1 MLQKMQKILVVGP
14 KQLSLS
20 VVDVLYHTGTLHL
33 EDVTASI
40 PKEEIRLKKWESEA
54 REEISGLRVKI
65 GGILR
70 TLPGIRENGEHHTR
84 MYEDLYWKDH
94 RDLVQRAHEVLKTLE
109 TVTRD
114 LAMKKSEL
122 ELSLTSLARYEKTIE
137 KISPLEDQLPVLEG
151 YEVTV
156 LLIQKEF
163 VDVLPVL
170 RDELRTIT
178 RNRFEM
184 VAEAI
189 DEETI
194 AAITIFT
201 KHASDAV
208 HSFIF
213 SKNVNEVRLPPEYM
227 GKPFDEVLQLIEARR
242 ESIRDDLRQTDE
254 DLRQLSLKWYQELA
268 VLNRVLSE
276 KITEVEAC
284 AKFGQ
289 TDYTFMIMGWVPE
302 SSLQRSK
309 DAIFAKYGNRVVVHE
324 LTLTREQCD
333 HAPTLYAN
341 PRIVRPFEFLMKL
354 VKPPKYHEID
364 PSPLLAI
371 FFPLF
376 FGLMVGDI
384 GYGLVILGFALFMK
398 HRYGEYEWVESLGNI
413 MIIAAIPTIIF
424 GYIYGEFFG
433 NLGELMGWLHPM
445 HFLGITWNRIEA
457 MMPLLIFSF
466 ALGVLHVSVGLG
478 LGIVNGITAGKRKHV
493 VENTGMLAAI
503 TGIILVLAG
512 AAMPAS
518 GPLLYA
524 GLGTVILSLPLIIY
538 GAGAIGPLEIMG
550 TVGNIL
556 SYARIMAIGMASVI
570 LASVANTLGG
580 LAGVAA
586 LGILV
591 ASLLHILNII
601 LAMFSPSLHSIRL
614 HLVECYSK
622 FYEGG
627 GVMYHP
633 FRKEEI

>member
-1 MLQKMQKILVVGP
+1 MLQKMRKILVVGP

-40 PKEEIRLKKWESEA
+40 PKEDIRLKKWESEA

-70 TLPGIRENGEHHTR
+70 TLPGIRENRKHHTGL
-84 MYEDLYWKDH
+84 YEDLYWKEH
-94 RDLVQRAHEVLKTLE
+94 RDLVRRVHEVLETLE

-114 LAMKKSEL
+114 LSMKKSDL
-122 ELSLTSLARYEKTIE
+122 ELSLTSLARYKKTIE
-137 KISPLEDQLPVLEG
+137 RISPLEDQLPVLEG

-156 LLIQKEF
+156 LLIQEEF
-163 VDVLPVL
+163 EDILPVL
-170 RDELRTIT
+170 RDELRKIT
-178 RNRFEM
+178 NNRFEM
-184 VAEAI
+184 VAESI

-213 SKNVNEVRLPPEYM
+213 SKNVNEVRLPPEYI
-227 GKPFDEVLQLIEARR
+227 GKPFDEAIQLIEARCD
-242 ESIRDDLRQTDE
+242 SIRDDLRQTDE
-254 DLRQLSLKWYQELA
+254 ELRQLSMKWYQELA
-268 VLNRVLSE
+268 VLNSVLDE
-276 KITEVEAC
+276 KIIEVEAY
-284 AKFGQ
+284 ANFGQ

-302 SSLQRSK
+302 SHLQSAK
-309 DAIFAKYGNRVVVHE
+309 DAVFTNYGNRVVVHE
-324 LTLTREQCD
+324 LTLTREESD

-364 PSPLLAI
+364 PSPLLAL

-376 FGLMVGDI
+376 FGIMVGDI
-384 GYGLVILGFALFMK
+384 GYGLVILAFALFMK

-413 MIIAAIPTIIF
+413 MIIAAIPTIFF
-424 GYIYGEFFG
+424 GFIYGEFFG
-433 NLGELMGWLHPM
+433 DLGEMMGWLHPM

-457 MMPLLIFSF
+457 VLPLLVFSF
-466 ALGVLHVSVGLG
+466 ALGVLHVGIGLS
-478 LGIVNGITAGKRKHV
+478 LGIVNGLTAGKRKHV

-512 AAMPAS
+512 AVIPAS
-518 GPLLYA
+518 GLLLYA
-524 GLGTVILSLPLIIY
+524 GLGTLILSLPLIIY

-570 LASVANTLGG
+570 LAFVANTLGG
-580 LAGVAA
+580 LVGVVVV
-586 LGILV
+586 GILV
-591 ASLLHILNII
+591 ALPLHILNII

-633 FRKEEI
+633 FRKEEV